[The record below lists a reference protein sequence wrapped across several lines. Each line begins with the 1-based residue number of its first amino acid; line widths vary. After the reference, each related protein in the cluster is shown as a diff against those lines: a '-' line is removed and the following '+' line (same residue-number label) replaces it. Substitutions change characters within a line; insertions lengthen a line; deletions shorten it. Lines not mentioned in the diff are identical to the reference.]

1 MSFGRYSPDI
11 KLMQETARNSEMH
24 HQHCAM
30 FLDIKIS
37 GYNRYNRYSN
47 TTSIHAETVAI
58 NNFVFYYRKKGY
70 KDEQIRRKLKKHS
83 LLIIR
88 INNDVD
94 KAKKQPCR
102 YSMPC
107 TDCINNLNTHGI
119 KQIII
124 TTDDG
129 KLESIRKNN
138 YGDGIASS
146 GRRYINTLN
155 TLKASK

>member
-94 KAKKQPCR
+94 TIRPRFNSASPR
-102 YSMPC
+102 SL
-107 TDCINNLNTHGI
+107 TLDEELN
-119 KQIII
+119 
-124 TTDDG
+124 
-129 KLESIRKNN
+129 R
-138 YGDGIASS
+138 
-146 GRRYINTLN
+146 
-155 TLKASK
+155 